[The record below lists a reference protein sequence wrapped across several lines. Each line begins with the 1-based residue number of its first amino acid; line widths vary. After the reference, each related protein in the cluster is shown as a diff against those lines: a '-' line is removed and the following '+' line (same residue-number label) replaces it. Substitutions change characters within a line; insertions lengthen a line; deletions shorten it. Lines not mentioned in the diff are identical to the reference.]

1 MEVMRKA
8 EDWTQVLFPVLKEQ
22 HHLLDGT
29 FGYKDVRPS
38 TSAFI
43 KELLIHR
50 PIEYIIL
57 RQVHTHALLVVIEL
71 DYMSATVKSNLSRDF
86 IQANRFTKVSQFKP
100 GVERR
105 LVTSDGNVLQ
115 SLITL
120 LVHDLLNDILISRI
134 FWAKRMSNPDDS
146 DCLVLVFG
154 STVEAMVL
162 DLSDA
167 HPPIA
172 IEVKF
177 VKLHIEFLSSDRL
190 LCMLAHQPRVLP
202 GLILLQITTF
212 VVVKLLKVFSG
223 FLLQCSIATNQRLR

>member
-1 MEVMRKA
+1 MHWGLELLGFSNFKVYQLWSILPDITVWPLECVRQNVLLGSWLCLLIAQVKDDVVFFFGLFPDIDVRTTLMEVMRKA

-146 DCLVLVFG
+146 DCLVLIFG
-154 STVEAMVL
+154 STV
-162 DLSDA
+162 
-167 HPPIA
+167 
-172 IEVKF
+172 
-177 VKLHIEFLSSDRL
+177 
-190 LCMLAHQPRVLP
+190 
-202 GLILLQITTF
+202 
-212 VVVKLLKVFSG
+212 
-223 FLLQCSIATNQRLR
+223 